1 MRKGTVRDPLVVL
14 VLTVLTCGVYYLWWV
29 YETSR
34 EIDEYLGDSTIPP
47 LVHVLLFLVTGTLW
61 GYVFD
66 FLTAQRIV
74 RMQERA
80 GMTPKDNSV
89 LYLILDLL
97 GAGPIGGLGLVST
110 LMQQSDLNAIYRNS

>member
-1 MRKGTVRDPLVVL
+1 MRKGTVRDPIVVL
-14 VLTVLTCGVYYLWWV
+14 VLTLITCGLYYLWWV

-34 EIDEYLGDSTIPP
+34 EIDAYLDETSIPP
-47 LVHVLLFLVTGTLW
+47 IVHVVLFIATGTLW

-66 FLTAQRIV
+66 VLTAQRIV

-89 LYLILDLL
+89 LYVILDLL

-110 LMQQSDLNAIYRNS
+110 LIQQSDLNAIYRNS